1 MNLKKFFPRYQSL
14 GENWRA
20 RLLGAILS
28 LVIPFTLVLLVVL
41 FLARPGFT
49 IDIVVLIIGLLFEMS
64 IFLVWRYIGLNPAS
78 IYLVFG
84 SSILTSLCIYYSGG
98 IASVILGAQAVVV
111 VIAALL
117 TTPRVTVLF
126 VAAML
131 LFNFSLV
138 YFDQSQ
144 QLTDVVLN
152 DTPIIRF
159 AFQTALLLIT
169 AGIVLYSTRIL
180 WALTQNLATSEYRFR
195 ALFERTSDA
204 VFLTGLDLRLVE
216 ANDQA
221 ARLLEYKPEEM
232 VGLPVKKLFPIDEW
246 ADVQRRFD
254 TVKGNENLVAV
265 TRRFLTKGGDELM
278 LETNLSLVHDAAGK
292 PLHYQSTGR
301 DVTQKVKDE
310 QRLKSTLVHLTVKA
324 STDSLTG
331 VLNRE
336 TIMQHAQAEWERY
349 LRNHEPLSLMLVDMD
364 ELKLINDTHGHLVGD
379 QALNIVARLIDRY
392 KRPYDWLGRFGGDEF
407 MVVLPGASEKDAQ
420 MIARRMEGAIDRERL
435 KAGKKQVK
443 VSCAFGVAS
452 TDGNESTIR
461 SMIQLLEK
469 ADLALYKAKRGKGK
483 S

>member
-1 MNLKKFFPRYQSL
+1 MLIGLAF
-14 GENWRA
+14 E
-20 RLLGAILS
+20 LS
-28 LVIPFTLVLLVVL
+28 VVL
-41 FLARPGFT
+41 
-49 IDIVVLIIGLLFEMS
+49 
-64 IFLVWRYIGLNPAS
+64 VWYYIGLNPAS

-84 SSILTSLCIYYSGG
+84 ASVISSLCIYYSGG
-98 IASVILGAQAVVV
+98 IASVILVAQAVVV

-117 TTPRVTVLF
+117 TTPRITFFF

-131 LFNFSLV
+131 LFDFSLI
-138 YFDQSQ
+138 YFAETQR
-144 QLTDVVLN
+144 LTDVVLN
-152 DTPIIRF
+152 DTPFVRF
-159 AFQTALLLIT
+159 SFQAALLLVT
-169 AGIVLYSTRIL
+169 AGTILYSTRIL

-221 ARLLEYKPEEM
+221 ARLLDYKPEEM
-232 VGLPVKKLFPIDEW
+232 VGLPVKNLFPIDEW

-254 TVKGNENLVAV
+254 TVKGNEYLVPV

-278 LETNLSLVHDAAGK
+278 LETNLSLVHDATGK

-379 QALNIVARLIDRY
+379 QALNIVARLIDQH

-407 MVVLPGASEKDAQ
+407 MVVLPGASEQDAQ
-420 MIARRMEGAIDRERL
+420 MIARRIQDALERERVKANKKLL
-435 KAGKKQVK
+435 KL
-443 VSCAFGVAS
+443 SCAIGVAS
-452 TDGNESTIR
+452 TNGAQTTVRI
-461 SMIQLLEK
+461 MTQLLEQ

-483 S
+483 A